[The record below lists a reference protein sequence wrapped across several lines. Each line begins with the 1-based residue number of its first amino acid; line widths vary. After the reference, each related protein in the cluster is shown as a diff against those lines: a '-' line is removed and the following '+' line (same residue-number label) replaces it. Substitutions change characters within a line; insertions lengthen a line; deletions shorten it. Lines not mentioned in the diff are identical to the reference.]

1 MFVNNIAENFI
12 KKSTLLSNKIA
23 STDSSTISSIFL
35 RESQPFSNYL
45 SFNKIIAT
53 TVFTSAILYL
63 SYKVYNI
70 VSRSAFYQLVKGK
83 LETTNNTA
91 VNSLAPATN
100 KFDHQAYKT
109 RLLEEKA
116 KLSLIKQSTYIES
129 ILREKFFKIGKLEYE
144 KNINFILEDL
154 DETIAEQI
162 RILILADIES
172 DEYSWDGWITLS
184 SVEINSHNKDL
195 FLKRICKNFKLDFK
209 RKVIPTPTQDKSIT
223 PTAFSISTSDLKQ
236 QHRSAFTQVS
246 RNTGLTPKSPEKTAE
261 KTTEDKKNKLNCGA
275 ANYDL
280 W

>member
-1 MFVNNIAENFI
+1 MLVNNIAENFI

-63 SYKVYNI
+63 SYKVYDI

-116 KLSLIKQSTYIES
+116 KHPLVKQSTYIKS
-129 ILREKFFKIGKLEYE
+129 LLREKFDKIDKLDYE

-154 DETIAEQI
+154 DETVAEQI

-172 DEYSWDGWITLS
+172 DEYSWEGWITLS
-184 SVEINSHNKDL
+184 SVEINSHNKEL
-195 FLKRICKNFKLDFK
+195 FLQRICKNFKLDFK
-209 RKVIPTPTQDKSIT
+209 RKVIPTPIQDKSIT
-223 PTAFSISTSDLKQ
+223 PAAFTIPIRDQKQ
-236 QHRSAFTQVS
+236 EHRSAFTQVS
-246 RNTGLTPKSPEKTAE
+246 RNTGSTPKSPEN
-261 KTTEDKKNKLNCGA
+261 TTERTTEKQKKLNCIA
-275 ANYDL
+275 IDYDSF
-280 W
+280 